1 MISKKYLNILLVFVS
16 IFLITTWSMVTSA
29 DEPCSYHAEA
39 YEGLEVTQ
47 LSQELES
54 SGLIGRIHG
63 AASTAQLFVMS
74 VREPN
79 NFFSHRE
86 FSLVPGDE
94 ATKATLSQ
102 VNRHDLICI
111 QGDFLENPS
120 PQKHVWVKSAEVLES
135 WPGLGDFPPYERS
148 AGLPAELA
156 NQTQFVGKVH
166 AIGEGGKILV
176 VEYKD
181 GVLPIFVE
189 ATDYTEGLFRGDIV
203 RLSYTLQERPQ
214 QPTHLKLNLESEQ
227 PIEVIDAIASWHQQE
242 KTLSGK
248 LVKFPQSPQL
258 NFDVY
263 AIEVETQ
270 GIKRTFTLVNF
281 DDIDAFTK
289 IREQLAALWDSHVAT
304 AVSGR
309 NMLINPDV
317 IVEASG
323 SINVVS
329 PEQANPQLLLDSA
342 EAIRLITD
350 GALEATSL

>member
-16 IFLITTWSMVTSA
+16 IFLVTTWSLVTSA
-29 DEPCSYHAEA
+29 DEPCTYHAEA
-39 YEGLEVTQ
+39 YEGLEVSQ
-47 LSQELES
+47 LSRELKS
-54 SGLIGRIHG
+54 TGLIGRIHG

-74 VREPN
+74 VREPG

-102 VNRHDLICI
+102 VNRHDSICI

-120 PQKHVWVKSAEVLES
+120 PQKHVWVTSAEVLES
-135 WPGLGDFPPYERS
+135 WPGLDDLPPYERS
-148 AGLPAELA
+148 AGIPAELA
-156 NQTQFVGKVH
+156 TQTQFVGKVH
-166 AIGEGGKILV
+166 AIGEDGKVLV

-181 GVLPIFVE
+181 GVMPVFVE
-189 ATDYTEGLFRGDIV
+189 ATEYTQGLYRGDIV
-203 RLSYTLQERPQ
+203 RLSYALQERPQ
-214 QPTHLKLNLESEQ
+214 EPTHLKLDLNVAQ
-227 PIEVIDAIASWHQQE
+227 PVEVLDAIASWHQQE

-258 NFDVY
+258 RFDVY

-270 GIKRTFTLVNF
+270 GIKRTFTLLNF
-281 DDIDAFTK
+281 EDMDAFTQ
-289 IREQLAALWDSHVAT
+289 IREQLAALWDSHVTT

-329 PEQANPQLLLDSA
+329 TEQANPQILLDSA
-342 EAIRLITD
+342 EDIRLVTD
-350 GALEATSL
+350 GAIEATSL